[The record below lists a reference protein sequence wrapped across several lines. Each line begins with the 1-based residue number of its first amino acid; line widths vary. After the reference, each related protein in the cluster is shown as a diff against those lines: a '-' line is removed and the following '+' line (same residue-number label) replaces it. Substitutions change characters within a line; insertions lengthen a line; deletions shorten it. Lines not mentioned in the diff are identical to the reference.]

1 MDEGDI
7 VKNDGNYLYVLNDD
21 RVTIVDIRDKNMRK
35 LSEIRPELTENDIL
49 LQLYVDNDRLYV
61 IKQGWETQQEEIQ
74 SDSTELT
81 MIPVLSDV
89 IKISL
94 MNRTEM

>member
-1 MDEGDI
+1 
-7 VKNDGNYLYVLNDD
+7 
-21 RVTIVDIRDKNMRK
+21 MRK

-74 SDSTELT
+74 SDSTEADNDSGFIGCYKVAYEPDGNVST
-81 MIPVLSDV
+81 VLFDV
-89 IKISL
+89 
-94 MNRTEM
+94 

>member
-89 IKISL
+89 TKISL

>member
-1 MDEGDI
+1 
-7 VKNDGNYLYVLNDD
+7 
-21 RVTIVDIRDKNMRK
+21 MRK

-74 SDSTELT
+74 SDSTEADNDSG
-81 MIPVLSDV
+81 LSDV
-89 IKISL
+89 TKISL